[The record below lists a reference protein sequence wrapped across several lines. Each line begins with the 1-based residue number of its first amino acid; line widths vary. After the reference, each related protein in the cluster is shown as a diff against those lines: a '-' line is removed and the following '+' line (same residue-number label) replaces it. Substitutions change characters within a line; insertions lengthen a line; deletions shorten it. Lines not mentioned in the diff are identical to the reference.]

1 MTKANRSIAPDS
13 FPVTSPQIDDTERQG
28 TLPTGPRLVST
39 SPDSRASNEAR
50 AWLAVADVTPTGH
63 RVGIIMARHVRY
75 ATVADLARKVTEGE
89 VFTYWPQSKIAVA
102 LGCSQRQVR
111 RGVNS
116 LKAAGLKVRQRDRP
130 GVASYVFPVRS
141 GVLSGVRSG
150 VRSLKRNEPRTEP
163 RTEPNTEA
171 AASPSDRTEVQHD
184 EHKPQPATAGRHTCP
199 TCGNTWPARFGP
211 ICYQCPQPTASQIRR
226 QKQKKDDLESERPWT
241 PEELAAF
248 KAEQD
253 PPARPDPPPMTA
265 ETRAQLET
273 EAIENGYHKRDDGS
287 WTKSNAPSPSP
298 SPPVEPTATP
308 DEARKHINDM
318 LDTAR
323 NARAPLPRRRP
334 DGRNNSTTDTLRAHA
349 LLRHLASF
357 GGAGPC
363 STETDRCSDG

>member
-13 FPVTSPQIDDTERQG
+13 FPVTSPKIDDTERQG

-150 VRSLKRNEPRTEP
+150 VRSLKRNEPRSEPRTEP
-163 RTEPNTEA
+163 RTEAA
-171 AASPSDRTEVQHD
+171 AASTHDRTEVQPD
-184 EHKPQPATAGRHTCP
+184 EQPDKPTRNTCP
-199 TCGNTWPARFGP
+199 KCGKTWPARYGP
-211 ICYQCPQPTASQIRR
+211 TCYQCPQPTASQIRR
-226 QKQKKDDLESERPWT
+226 REQLKRNRES
-241 PEELAAF
+241 
-248 KAEQD
+248 EQD
-253 PPARPDPPPMTA
+253 PPLDDAPARPDPPPITP
-265 ETRAQLET
+265 ETRAQLEA
-273 EAIENGYHKRDDGS
+273 EAIENGFHKLDDGS
-287 WTKSNAPSPSP
+287 WTKRNAPSPQP
-298 SPPVEPTATP
+298 SPPVEPTTTTP

-334 DGRNNSTTDTLRAHA
+334 DGQPTA
-349 LLRHLASF
+349 
-357 GGAGPC
+357 
-363 STETDRCSDG
+363 